1 MPKNVKKYV
10 LTAVILGGIA
20 AVSGAAIGV
29 TYLVT
34 HEQIAINAKERIEKG
49 LLEIYP
55 DAKFSDAIEI
65 DNDDKYLECY
75 YTATKQ
81 ETLQGYIFQVTGSNS
96 YGKISMLVGIS
107 TSFDIGHIYLVTNE
121 QSYAQTL
128 VDNFVN
134 PYNKDKKT
142 MSDEDVKCGA
152 TYGGKLVKGMAE
164 AAQTWAKNN
173 LGGEQ

>member
-152 TYGGKLVKGMAE
+152 TYGATLVRDMIDDASKAVKEMNGKE
-164 AAQTWAKNN
+164 
-173 LGGEQ
+173 